1 MGAGP
6 AWLIKAHMWL
16 NIAASNGW
24 QKAINPD
31 YPLGIF
37 HAQAEGWLGGEKI
50 PHIEGVQAE
59 IGLQF
64 FDPVLAIG
72 PTAIAAPDL
81 NGG

>member
-37 HAQAEGWLGGEKI
+37 HAQAEGWLGGVC
-50 PHIEGVQAE
+50 P
-59 IGLQF
+59 
-64 FDPVLAIG
+64 
-72 PTAIAAPDL
+72 
-81 NGG
+81 